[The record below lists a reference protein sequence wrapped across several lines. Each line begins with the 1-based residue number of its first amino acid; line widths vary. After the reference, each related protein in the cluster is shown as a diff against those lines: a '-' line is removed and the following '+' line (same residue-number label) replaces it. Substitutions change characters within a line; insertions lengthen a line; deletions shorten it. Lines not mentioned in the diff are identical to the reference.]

1 MHNQQLDLS
10 QALAAQRM
18 TERHDQAA
26 QARLGRGPGRLRRRR
41 RSRASRWWQLVRRP
55 AGQPSAGS

>member
-1 MHNQQLDLS
+1 MHNQHLDLS

-26 QARLGRGPGRLRRRR
+26 QARLVRGASRLRRRR
-41 RSRASRWWQLVRRP
+41 RSRATRWWQPARRP
-55 AGQPSAGS
+55 AGQPSSR